1 MEDSQ
6 GSLALWR
13 ICKGDWRFGGFDF
26 IFWRIRLADDSPFRR
41 DRKEWRTDG
50 HFGLRIEEGGA
61 RCVCVC
67 VCAFMCA
74 YVRAS
79 ECSAHVQ
86 YGVLCEIL
94 LALPAIEM
102 VEKFGWGQFTH
113 SSKSLFVFACP
124 KGGGASTQQIC

>member
-1 MEDSQ
+1 MEDSI
-6 GSLALWR
+6 SY
-13 ICKGDWRFGGFDF
+13 FGGFDLLTTLLF
-26 IFWRIRLADDSPFRR
+26 GMTGKNGGRMGTLGLELRR
-41 DRKEWRTDG
+41 
-50 HFGLRIEEGGA
+50 EEQG
-61 RCVCVC
+61 VCVC

-113 SSKSLFVFACP
+113 SSKSLFAFACP
-124 KGGGASTQQIC
+124 CFHTTNLLKPLTCS